1 MTCRDQ
7 LGRRLTCPGGS
18 ARPGYPPG
26 FSPKIVHTSPVRKPP
41 KIQQGADSA
50 FSRRVGTGELR
61 GKLKD
66 ELRAAI
72 HATRNPG
79 LTRERIADALGT
91 TAGEVAKKT
100 APEDPRHLA
109 AHELPAVAA
118 VLGDEV
124 LHQVCA
130 AAGGIFIRLDPIE
143 DDPDDSLCDLL
154 LTAQDA
160 AGDLAAAI
168 RDVRRAVS
176 DGAEIDNQS
185 AQRIEAAGLATLRSY
200 QILML
205 AVCGRTEDR

>member
-1 MTCRDQ
+1 MACRVL
-7 LGRRLTCPGGS
+7 LGRRLTSPGGA

-26 FSPKIVHTSPVRKPP
+26 FTTSILHASPVRKPARP
-41 KIQQGADSA
+41 QQGAGGT
-50 FSRRVGTGELR
+50 FSLQVGAGELR
-61 GKLKD
+61 GRLKD
-66 ELRAAI
+66 ELRSAI

-130 AAGGIFIRLDPIE
+130 AAGGIFIRLDPV

-154 LTAQDA
+154 LQAQDA

-168 RDVRRAVS
+168 RDARRATA
-176 DGAEIDNQS
+176 DGAELDPQD

-200 QILML
+200 QTLML